1 MAAQSC
7 QLELLLR
14 WSHVP
19 RMERPTLRLTIRGRV
34 QGVGYRVWAR
44 DEARR
49 LALDGWARNRR
60 DGSVEIL
67 AIGSDEALGLFVST
81 CWRGPAT
88 AAVTLVE
95 RTVTED
101 DRSVGFDVR
110 PTAP

>member
-1 MAAQSC
+1 MDRRA
-7 QLELLLR
+7 
-14 WSHVP
+14 
-19 RMERPTLRLTIRGRV
+19 LRLIIRGRV

-44 DEARR
+44 GEARR
-49 LALDGWARNRR
+49 LALDGWTRNRR

-67 AIGSDEALGLFVST
+67 AVGNDPALERLVEV
-81 CWRGPAT
+81 CWRGPAG

-101 DRSVGFDVR
+101 DGSVGFEVR